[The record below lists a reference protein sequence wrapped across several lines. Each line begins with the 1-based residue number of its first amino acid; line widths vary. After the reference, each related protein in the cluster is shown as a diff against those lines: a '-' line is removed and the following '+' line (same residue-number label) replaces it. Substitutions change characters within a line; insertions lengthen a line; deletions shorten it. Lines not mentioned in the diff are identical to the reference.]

1 MIRIPLIWRLVALL
15 IIIFIIINIIGLLI
29 LSSLVVLVTYLISL
43 KMGISYYELC
53 DRSDLL
59 YKLNYIGKYSI
70 LSLVCILIFKLF
82 FIR

>member
-1 MIRIPLIWRLVALL
+1 MIRIPLIFRV
-15 IIIFIIINIIGLLI
+15 IIFLIFLFIFANIIGLLI
-29 LSSLVVLVTYLISL
+29 LSSLVVLGTYLVSL

-70 LSLVCILIFKLF
+70 LSLICILIFKLI

>member
-59 YKLNYIGKYSI
+59 YKLNYIWKYSI
-70 LSLVCILIFKLF
+70 LSLVCILIIKLF